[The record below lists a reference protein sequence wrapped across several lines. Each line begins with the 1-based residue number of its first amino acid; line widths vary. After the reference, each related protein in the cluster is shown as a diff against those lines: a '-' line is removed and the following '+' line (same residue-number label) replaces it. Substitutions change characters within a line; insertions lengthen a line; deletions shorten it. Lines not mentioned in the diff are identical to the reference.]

1 MKTIQMTID
10 EELLCRVDD
19 VTKELGVN
27 RSAFLREALAEKLHR
42 FHMWKSWS
50 SSTLPAI
57 SVSPFSSTKCASGM
71 ETALGGDDAPRPSFL
86 AYFFCR
92 QISDVPS

>member
-42 FHMWKSWS
+42 FHVEKLEQQHIAGYLRHPQDPLEVEEWAAAQYW
-50 SSTLPAI
+50 
-57 SVSPFSSTKCASGM
+57 
-71 ETALGGDDAPRPSFL
+71 GG
-86 AYFFCR
+86 
-92 QISDVPS
+92 V